1 MLELMTAKVNLNK
14 TVLKMQL
21 SLDDINKSHPHRKDL
36 IDSMEESVYDLL
48 QAQNLI
54 HTLDLKMMS
63 QSGELHRKDR
73 LILELMSE
81 NKELKKFV

>member
-1 MLELMTAKVNLNK
+1 MLEIMTAKINLNR
-14 TVLKMQL
+14 TVLKMQM
-21 SLDDINKSHPHRKDL
+21 SLDDIKKSHPHRKDL
-36 IDSMEESVYDLL
+36 IDSMTESVDDLL

-54 HTLDLKMMS
+54 HRLDLKMMS